1 MAAALAPR
9 TPPRTRTA
17 KARLSDGELITARID
32 HKESGVAIW
41 QTDRF
46 VPLGGVAGQDDRPE
60 IGFVPVES
68 VPGAFVLENFFSPV
82 ECDDIVRCAETM
94 GFEPAKVTT
103 FGGHMVSM
111 PDYRSNERV
120 IWHTDPSWFERL
132 NARLMPFLQRPS
144 VADLIPGWKP
154 YTINERLRIFKYT
167 KGQQFRKH
175 FDGGFKKNQLDR
187 SHMTFIAY
195 LGTPEEGGHTG
206 FYSNSETEVVTV
218 PPVKGS
224 ALVFFHEGHA
234 LSPLHSGKPVVR
246 GTKYALRSDIMFCK
260 PTLST

>member
-1 MAAALAPR
+1 MAAAPKTPDR
-9 TPPRTRTA
+9 TGGATTI
-17 KARLSDGELITARID
+17 RLSDGELVTARID
-32 HKESGVAIW
+32 HKESEVPIW

-46 VPLGGVAGQDDRPE
+46 VPLDGVAGQGGGPE
-60 IGFVPVES
+60 IGFVGVES

-94 GFEPAKVTT
+94 GFDQAKVTT
-103 FGGHMVSM
+103 TGGHMLSM
-111 PDYRSNERV
+111 PNYRSNERV
-120 IWHTDPSWFERL
+120 IWHTDPSWLEKI

-154 YTINERLRIFKYT
+154 YAINERMRIFKYS
-167 KGQQFRKH
+167 KGQQFKMH
-175 FDGGFKKNQLDR
+175 FDGGFAKNQFDR

-195 LGTPEEGGHTG
+195 LGTPEDGGHTG
-206 FYSNSETEVVTV
+206 FYSNSETEIVTV

-224 ALVFFHEGHA
+224 ALIFFHQNHA

-246 GTKYALRSDIMFCK
+246 GTKYALRSDIMFRK
-260 PTLST
+260 LPLST